1 MTQSSPHMTAYERE
15 LQDLQRR
22 HTAAFSEGRFEESA
36 GLQTEI
42 ARVAARQEEQRRVEQ
57 QWTEQQNQLRQAP
70 LVEQFLSA
78 NRGLYTAAEEQW
90 IRQHPQY
97 AEQPG
102 FQNHVVRAH
111 NEALQDGIQR
121 GSNHYFA
128 RLDRAAAKLVD
139 AAAYANQPLG
149 ADEMDIARSTYAAIH
164 PDAPAASDSDVQ
176 RYWNQQKH
184 SDNAYRIK
192 ENWVA

>member
-1 MTQSSPHMTAYERE
+1 MTAYERE

-36 GLQTEI
+36 GLQTQI

-102 FQNHVVRAH
+102 YQNHVVRAH
-111 NEALQDGIQR
+111 QEALNDGIQR
-121 GSNHYFA
+121 GSPHYYA
-128 RLDRAAAKLVD
+128 RLDRAAARLMGEE
-139 AAAYANQPLG
+139 AHPTQPLG
-149 ADEMDIARSTYAAIH
+149 PDEFDIARSTYAATH
-164 PDAPAASDSDVQ
+164 PDDPRPSDADVQ
-176 RYWNQQKH
+176 KYWNKAKH
-184 SDNAYRIK
+184 SDSAYRIR